1 MRTLSLGKQ
10 NMAKFIYGL
19 PILLLLTSC
28 AVRLIAPY
36 DAVTDEKVSDLQ
48 EKVVTKMIQWQRTV
62 PPVAEDYPF
71 YDETESVLEI
81 LILRNQNIEKSK
93 IIVSSL
99 EKLLDNIRIIK
110 SAQEQGM
117 LNKAF
122 IDQVKPDI
130 MAQFNA
136 IQTFQMALK
145 KAEEK
150 Q

>member
-1 MRTLSLGKQ
+1 MIAL
-10 NMAKFIYGL
+10 NMSNRILKRFIYYL
-19 PILLLLTSC
+19 PLLLLLTSC
-28 AVRLIAPY
+28 AIRLIAPY

-48 EKVVTKMIQWQRTV
+48 EKVVTKMIQWERNV
-62 PPVAEDYPF
+62 PPIAEDYPF
-71 YDETESVLEI
+71 YDQTESVLEI

-99 EKLLDNIRIIK
+99 QKLLDNIKIIK
-110 SAQEQGM
+110 SAHERDM
-117 LNKAF
+117 LNTAF
-122 IDQVKPDI
+122 IEQVKPDI

-150 Q
+150 